1 MSSACGSEA
10 SELDWLETES
20 SSGVEGEGVSMEEDS
35 ASEVVES
42 SVESEVGSGVESNA
56 SSSVHSGASNLRVR
70 GRIGR
75 RPSRAAA
82 GRGYV
87 SRARARASNARGR
100 GRSRLRSGSFVGGRQ
115 QRNASGVG
123 GRQRRNA
130 SGVCL
135 PPQATSI
142 DVTDTSFCYPISD
155 LFCPLRE
162 PGPHIPDSVQI
173 CPLSLFELFFDGKV
187 VDRILESTLAYAD

>member
-1 MSSACGSEA
+1 MSGSEA

-20 SSGVEGEGVSMEEDS
+20 SSGVEGEDVSMEEDS

-100 GRSRLRSGSFVGGRQ
+100 GRSRLRRGSF
-115 QRNASGVG
+115 AG
-123 GRQRRNA
+123 GRQRSNA

-142 DVTDTSFCYPISD
+142 DVTDTSFCYPVSD

-173 CPLSLFELFFDGKV
+173 CPLSLFELLF
-187 VDRILESTLAYAD
+187 